1 MNNTI
6 ILFTGG
12 TVAILITA
20 LMIKLTRFNT
30 ILVTQQ
36 ACIETLK
43 QDLQAML
50 SCEKGMGSRIK
61 QQQNM
66 VRTLAERQDKLEISD
81 GSNTS
86 YKQAMVLLQRGASTD
101 DLIDACDMSRGEL
114 ELLSRLQSITD
125 PKTHYQA
132 A

>member
-12 TVAILITA
+12 AVAILIFA
-20 LMIKLTRFNT
+20 IMIKLTRFNT
-30 ILVTQQ
+30 TLINQQ
-36 ACIETLK
+36 ARIETLE
-43 QDLQAML
+43 QDLHALL